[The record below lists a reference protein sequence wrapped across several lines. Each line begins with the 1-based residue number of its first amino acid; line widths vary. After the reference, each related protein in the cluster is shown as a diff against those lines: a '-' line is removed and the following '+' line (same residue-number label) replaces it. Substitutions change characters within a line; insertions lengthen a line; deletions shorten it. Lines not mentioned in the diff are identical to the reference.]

1 MQKHPLY
8 FPILNEKDADSSLL
22 SLNLRLSGIIEESI
36 SNGPGFRLVVFAQGC
51 SHNCD
56 GCHNPQ
62 SHDFDGGYDVTIS
75 EILDLMKENPLLDG
89 ITLSGGDPFEQ
100 AFGFSHLA
108 RLAKTMDYHVTTYT
122 GYTFEKLNS
131 NKEQNPYWYSLLEH
145 TDLLIDGPFQLAS
158 QNGLLKF
165 RGSENQRMIDVKASL
180 MSESGVVTLQLDP
193 VV

>member
-1 MQKHPLY
+1 MQIQP
-8 FPILNEKDADSSLL
+8 FNIQATNEKDADSSLL

-51 SHNCD
+51 RHNCA
-56 GCHNPQ
+56 GCHNPE

-75 EILDLMKENPLLDG
+75 EILTLMKENPLLDG

-108 RLAKTMDYHVTTYT
+108 RLAKISGYHVTTYT
-122 GYTFEKLNS
+122 GYTFEALNCDKKH
-131 NKEQNPYWYSLLEH
+131 NIHWQSLLEH
-145 TDLLIDGPFQLAS
+145 TDLLIDGPFQLAA

-180 MSESGVVTLQLDP
+180 ISKTGIVTLQLDP

>member
-1 MQKHPLY
+1 MQTKPLNI
-8 FPILNEKDADSSLL
+8 PTINEKDANSSLL

-51 SHNCD
+51 KHNCA
-56 GCHNPQ
+56 GCHNPE

-108 RLAKTMDYHVTTYT
+108 YLAKTMGYHVTTYT
-122 GYTFEKLNS
+122 GYTFEILTY
-131 NKEQNPYWYSLLEH
+131 NKSQNPHWHSLLEH
-145 TDLLIDGPFQLAS
+145 TDLLIDGPFQLAT

-180 MSESGVVTLQLDP
+180 MPDSGVVTLQLDP